1 MRCRLRIHEVASP
14 GPSPGTGAPALEI
27 CPDLV
32 LLARVVVVGSKP
44 LVEGISMNPHRFG
57 RSGLVPLILF
67 QSRHDELAF
76 ELSYGFVVT
85 QAAIDHFRDESFQLL
100 FHDKL
105 LQMSAT

>member
-1 MRCRLRIHEVASP
+1 MIAWHAWNGTP
-14 GPSPGTGAPALEI
+14 GLSSG
-27 CPDLV
+27 LV
-32 LLARVVVVGSKP
+32 LLARVVVVGGKP
-44 LVEGISMNPHRFG
+44 LVEGISMNPHCFG
-57 RSGLVPLILF
+57 GLGLVPLVLF

-76 ELSYGFVVT
+76 ELSYGFVVP

>member
-1 MRCRLRIHEVASP
+1 MRGSL

-27 CPDLV
+27 CSVLV
-32 LLARVVVVGSKP
+32 LLARVVVVGSKSF
-44 LVEGISMNPHRFG
+44 VEGISMNPHRFG
-57 RSGLVPLILF
+57 RFGLVPLILF

-76 ELSYGFVVT
+76 ELSDGFVIP